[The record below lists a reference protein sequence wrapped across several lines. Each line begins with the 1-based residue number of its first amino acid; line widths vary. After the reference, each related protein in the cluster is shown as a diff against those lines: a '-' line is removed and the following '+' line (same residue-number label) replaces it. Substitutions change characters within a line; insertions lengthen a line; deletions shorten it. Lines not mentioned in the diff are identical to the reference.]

1 MVAEILEMFDKDPYI
16 LVSTTSFV
24 AILFSL
30 FSVFLSVVIDDWRD
44 ESAHIASNII
54 ICMNLLSALVMTFF
68 LAIAFY
74 ASIGWIVAAI
84 PLALIVSGVYFFIV
98 SQLAFDIH
106 LRTHK
111 GYEER
116 SNFKFIKPE
125 KNIHSI

>member
-16 LVSTTSFV
+16 LVSTTGFV
-24 AILFSL
+24 AILFTLVSMF
-30 FSVFLSVVIDDWRD
+30 FSVIIDDWRD

-68 LAIAFY
+68 LTIGFY

-84 PLALIVSGVYFFIV
+84 PLALIVSGVYFFII
-98 SQLAFDIH
+98 SQPAFDIH
-106 LRTHK
+106 LRTEK

-116 SNFKFIKPE
+116 SNFKFIKP
-125 KNIHSI
+125 KK

>member
-16 LVSTTSFV
+16 LVGTTSFV
-24 AILFSL
+24 AILFSM
-30 FSVFLSVVIDDWRD
+30 FSVFLSVIIDDWRD

-54 ICMNLLSALVMTFF
+54 ICMNLFSALVMTFF
-68 LAIAFY
+68 LAIGFY

-84 PLALIVSGVYFFIV
+84 PLALIVSGAYFFII
-98 SQLAFDIH
+98 SQPAFDIFS
-106 LRTHK
+106 RTRK

-125 KNIHSI
+125 K

>member
-16 LVSTTSFV
+16 LVGTTGFV

-68 LAIAFY
+68 LTIGFY

-84 PLALIVSGVYFFIV
+84 PLALIVSGAYFFII
-98 SQLAFDIH
+98 SQPAFDIH

-125 KNIHSI
+125 K